1 MPRKPDIVALNGRI
15 TRCQR
20 CPRLIEHCRQVAAE
34 KTARYRDKP
43 YWGKPVPNLLPPD
56 PMGARGARLLIVGLA
71 PGAHGANRTGRMFT
85 GDRSGDF
92 LFSAMHRAGLCN
104 QPDSVGEGD
113 GLELIDTVVTGA
125 GHCAPPGNKPT
136 AEELDAC
143 SGYLDQTYDL
153 LPDLRVVISLGGIAH
168 RAMLKLY
175 RGRGLVDRISRYPF
189 GHGAWHGFDNAP
201 ELVCCYH
208 PSQQNTFTGRLT
220 PDMLF
225 EVLNKA
231 REYAVKAEQS

>member
-1 MPRKPDIVALNGRI
+1 MPRKLNIFTLNGKI
-15 TRCQR
+15 TRCER

-34 KTARYRDKP
+34 KTARYRDEP
-43 YWGKPVPNLLPPD
+43 YWGRPVPNLLPAEPTD
-56 PMGARGARLLIVGLA
+56 AARARLLIVGLA

-92 LFSAMHRAGLCN
+92 LFNAMHRAGLCN
-104 QPDSVGEGD
+104 QPESTGEGD

-125 GHCAPPGNKPT
+125 GHCAPPGNRPT

-143 SGYLDQTYDL
+143 SVFLDQTYSL
-153 LPDLRVVISLGGIAH
+153 LPRLKVVISLGGIAH
-168 RAMLKLY
+168 RAVLGIY
-175 RGRGLVDRISRYPF
+175 RRRGLVDRINRYPF
-189 GHGAWHGFDNAP
+189 GHGAWHTFDNAP
-201 ELVCCYH
+201 DLVSCYH

-225 EVLNKA
+225 AVLNKA
-231 REYAVKAEQS
+231 REHAAEA